1 MRGILEIQAAQTL
14 ARDEALFHDMRCVC
28 AHCGFVQCDFFL
40 IPDRGLVESRVTV
53 PISPA
58 RQTPTNAVL

>member
-14 ARDEALFHDMRCVC
+14 ARGEALFHDMRCVC

-40 IPDRGLVESRVTV
+40 IPDRGLVESRVT
-53 PISPA
+53 A
-58 RQTPTNAVL
+58 MC